1 MGCDIHVHLER
12 RDERGRYVEI
22 PQVPDEYPLGGRSY
36 SRFAFLAG
44 VRNWAN
50 IIPLSSPRGLPHD
63 LSATVREQ
71 SDEWDIDGHSHS
83 WLTLHE
89 LLTFDYDQP
98 LLFREGGRDPRC
110 TEATYRQLLDEEFL
124 SEVRDLQAS
133 GVARV
138 VFWFDN

>member
-12 RDERGRYVEI
+12 RDERGRFVEI
-22 PQVPDEYPLGGRSY
+22 PQVPDEYPL
-36 SRFAFLAG
+36 G

-50 IIPLSSPRGLPHD
+50 IIPLSSPCGLPHD

-71 SDEWDIDGHSHS
+71 SDEWDVDGHSHS
-83 WLTLHE
+83 RLTLHE
-89 LLTFDYDQP
+89 LLSFDYDQP
-98 LLFREGGRDPRC
+98 LLFREGGRDSRC
-110 TEATYRQLLDEEFL
+110 TEATYRELLDEEFL
-124 SEVRDLQAS
+124 MEVRDLQAA